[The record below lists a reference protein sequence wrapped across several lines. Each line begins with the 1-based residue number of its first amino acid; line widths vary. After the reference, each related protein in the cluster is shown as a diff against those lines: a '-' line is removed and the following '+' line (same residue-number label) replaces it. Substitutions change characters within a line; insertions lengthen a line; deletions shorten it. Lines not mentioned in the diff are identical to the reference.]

1 MKTLLIDG
9 IIGWDVDERT
19 VRNFLNENQGK
30 NVKVEISSPGGFVY
44 PGLGIF
50 NLLKN
55 HDGEVHTHL
64 MGLAASMA
72 SYITLAGD
80 LITAESNAIF
90 MIHNASGFVIG
101 DYQVMEKAADTFKR
115 MSRLLAQAYAN
126 RTGKSLKEIG
136 QLMDDETYFFGDEI
150 KKEGFADEIIKAKKK
165 QNKKDVV
172 ALARMAIIDC
182 NARMKEHAET
192 ENIEKVAAML
202 GDQPKA
208 AFSIVNTEEK
218 AADDSKQPKTNTK
231 KEKNGMDEKTL
242 KAEHPDTYNLIFN
255 QGVDAGKV
263 GEKERIIAHLTMG
276 KANGA
281 EDYAMEC
288 IEKGLEVTNQMV
300 FAEYN
305 SKGKKKIDIEDRQED
320 NPDDVALDPD
330 DVDEKKSE
338 TDLLAMVMEKSEK
351 SGKPVEQQIA

>member
-9 IIGWDVDERT
+9 IIGWDINERT
-19 VRNFLNENQGK
+19 VRNFLNDNQGK
-30 NVKVEISSPGGFVY
+30 DVRVEISSPGGFVY

-90 MIHNASGFVIG
+90 MIHNVSGFVIG
-101 DYQVMEKAADTFKR
+101 DHQVMTKAADTFKR

-136 QLMDDETYFFGDEI
+136 KLMDDETFFFGDEI
-150 KKEGFADEIIKAKKK
+150 KKEGFADEIVKAKKK
-165 QNKKDVV
+165 QKKKDVV

-182 NARMKEHAET
+182 NTRMKEHTET

-242 KAEHPDTYNLIFN
+242 KAEHPGVYNSIFK
-255 QGVDAGKV
+255 QGVEA
-263 GEKERIIAHLTMG
+263 EKDRVTAHLTMG
-276 KANGA
+276 KQTGA
-281 EDYAMEC
+281 IDYAMEC
-288 IEKGLEVTNQMV
+288 IENGKNMTEQSVV
-300 FAEYN
+300 AEYM
-305 SKGKKKIDIEDRQED
+305 SKGMKKQDIEDRQED
-320 NPDDVALDPD
+320 NADTTVQDPD
-330 DVDEKKSE
+330 EVDEQKAE
-338 TDLLAMVMEKSEK
+338 ADLFAAVMEKSEK
-351 SGKPVEQQIA
+351 SGKPVEQQTA